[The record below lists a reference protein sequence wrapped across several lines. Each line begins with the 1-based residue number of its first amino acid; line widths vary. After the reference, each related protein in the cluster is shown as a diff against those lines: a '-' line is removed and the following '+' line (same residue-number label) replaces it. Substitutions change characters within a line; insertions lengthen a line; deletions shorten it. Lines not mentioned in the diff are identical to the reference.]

1 MQQKMASKSKSKGNT
16 YERELVEQLSKAG
29 YKVKRAW
36 GSGGRS
42 MGCTEDVDIVA
53 KKNKKTLKIQ
63 AKRRKSIPQWLA
75 FGNCDLVMTRA
86 DRGETVVLMKMK
98 DWLK

>member
-1 MQQKMASKSKSKGNT
+1 MPSKSKSKGNT

-36 GSGGRS
+36 GSDGRS
-42 MGCTEDVDIVA
+42 MGLTEDVDILA

-63 AKRRKSIPQWLA
+63 AKRRKSIPKWLA
-75 FGNCDLVMTRA
+75 FGNCDLVMCRE
-86 DRGETVVLMKMK
+86 DRGETIVLMKIK
-98 DWLK
+98 DWLQ